1 MLSVMKRCSRNDV
14 TRARQ
19 EEEMK
24 LDREMQAGRRL
35 SGSVRLGPGTIVRFE
50 GKLAP

>member
-1 MLSVMKRCSRNDV
+1 MMSRGL
-14 TRARQ
+14 RQ

-24 LDREMQAGRRL
+24 LDWELQAGRRL
-35 SGSVRLGPGTIVRFE
+35 CGSVGLGPGTVVRFE

>member
-1 MLSVMKRCSRNDV
+1 MMSRGL
-14 TRARQ
+14 RQ

-24 LDREMQAGRRL
+24 LDWEMQAGSKL
-35 SGSVRLGPGTIVRFE
+35 CGSVGLGPGTVVRFE